1 MNLLTKI
8 LLSKSENPIDYSS
21 RLLLLGSCFSE
32 NIGAKLEYFKFQR
45 LQNPF
50 GILFHPLAIEK
61 LIQKSVHQEVVT
73 EKDVF
78 HANEQWHSFD
88 AHSCLSNPSKEKII
102 DNLNDAIQNTT
113 SQLKKASHIIITL
126 GTAWVYRNNASE
138 KVVAN
143 CHKVPQVNFNKELL
157 SVDDV
162 KQSLERTIEMVRSIN
177 PAAQC
182 IFTVSPVRHLK
193 DGFVENQLSKSHLI
207 SAIHKVLEDNKIIYF
222 PSYEL
227 MMDELRDYR
236 FYAKDMIHPNE
247 VAIDYI
253 WERFCEVWID
263 DSITRVMKNVDEI
276 QRGLKHRPFNP
287 VGEAHQKFLTSL
299 SNKIFRIQKEY
310 PFMEFNTLKT

>member
-8 LLSKSENPIDYSS
+8 PLSKSENPIDYSS

-32 NIGAKLEYFKFQR
+32 NIGAKLEYFKFQG

-126 GTAWVYRNNASE
+126 GTAWVYRNSAS
-138 KVVAN
+138 KQIVAN
-143 CHKVPQVNFNKELL
+143 CHKVPQANFTKELL
-157 SVDDV
+157 NVDVV
-162 KQSLERTIEMVRSIN
+162 KESLERTIKMVRSIN
-177 PAAQC
+177 PAAQF

-207 SAIHKVLEDNKIIYF
+207 SAVHKVLNEGISYF
-222 PSYEL
+222 PSYEI

-236 FYAKDMIHPNE
+236 FYTKDMIHPNE

-253 WERFCEVWID
+253 WEKFCEVWID